1 MGRSEARKGG
11 MTLLEVMVVV
21 AIIGVLSAMAV
32 PNVRAWL
39 VDQRLK
45 TSARMVAD
53 VMNLARGEAIRTG
66 NNHIVFLGADID
78 GAALLSSDGNPQ
90 VLLLDDGAP
99 AAADCAIGAGEPQRT
114 FRVETDVDLGVVSA
128 TAAHP
133 LDTGDGS
140 FADGFTFVQPSAGNP
155 EARWVLFGPD
165 GIPVGLTDTCVRG
178 TTGSGGGAVY
188 VQNGRREFAVVLTPL
203 GGVRVSG
210 WEAGEGVW
218 D

>member
-1 MGRSEARKGG
+1 MRDSAASESG
-11 MTLLEVMVVV
+11 MTILEVMVVV
-21 AIIGVLSAMAV
+21 GIIGVLSAMAV

-53 VMNLARGEAIRTG
+53 AMNLARGEAIRTG
-66 NNHIVFLGADID
+66 NNHIVFLGSDID
-78 GAALLSSDGNPQ
+78 GLPLLSNDGNPQ
-90 VLLLDDGAP
+90 VKVLDDGAP
-99 AAADCAIGAGEPQRT
+99 ATADCAIGAGEPQRD
-114 FRVETDVDLGVVSA
+114 FRVETDVALGVVSA

-133 LDTGDGS
+133 LDTGDGTYS
-140 FADGFTFVQPSAGNP
+140 DGFTFVQPSAGSP
-155 EARWVLFGPD
+155 EATWVLFGPD

-188 VQNGRREFAVVLTPL
+188 LQNGRREFAIVLTPL
-203 GGVRVSG
+203 GGARVSG
-210 WEAGEGVW
+210 WEAGEGAW